1 MSSRS
6 KTYQELVD
14 ENAVLKQK
22 IQELERADAERRR
35 AEEALKASE
44 ERYRQLV
51 MEAPA
56 AIYEIDFTTRRFLSV
71 NDVMCLYLGY
81 TREELLAIDAMEI
94 ITEDTLKV
102 FLERRMRLMA
112 GEAISPNSELQIRR
126 KDGSLIWVLINI
138 NSSYTRTV
146 DGHAV
151 VTVVA
156 HDISDR
162 KQTEEALKTSEEKYR
177 DLFKYAPAGIYEI
190 DFTTGKIVNCNDA
203 ICDYSGY
210 SREEVLTM
218 NPTQIL
224 TEESLQRF
232 LARHV
237 KILAGEAVP
246 ESVEFEL
253 KRKDGTLIWCL
264 LNNSYSRSPEG
275 HVVSTV
281 IIHDITARKRAEEA
295 LKRSEEQYRYL
306 VKHAPAGI
314 YEVDFT
320 AGRFLSVNDAM
331 CLYTG
336 YSREELLEM
345 EPIHIVAEESRDTM
359 VERALRILAGE
370 PVDNDVEVLIRR
382 KDGGLTWAYLNNRFS
397 MRQDGHFVSTVIAHN
412 ITERKRAEA
421 EKQALTERLQ
431 RAEKMEALGT
441 MAGGVAHDLNNVLG
455 IVVGFAEL
463 LLCEVSGSDPM
474 RAGLTDILDHGKR
487 AAAIVQDLLTLAR
500 RGVSTREVL
509 NLNDMIAEFEKS
521 PAPAKLSAGRSGIR
535 IVTELEPRLLNIS
548 GSAAHV
554 SMSLYNL
561 VANACESMPGNGTVI
576 IRTRNRYLDK
586 PVKGYDEI
594 REGDYV
600 VLSVSDTGQGISD
613 ADLPRIFEPFYT
625 KKVMGRSG
633 TGLGLAVVW
642 GTMQDHD
649 GYVNVESRV
658 NAGSTF
664 TLFFPVTREA
674 PASER
679 GSVAADDYMGR
690 GETVLV
696 VDDIEGQ
703 RAMATKMLGKL
714 NYVVAS
720 AASGEEAVAYVREHP
735 VDILVLDMIM
745 EPGMDGLDTYR
756 SIVQFRPGQKAVI
769 VSGFS
774 ETERVHAAQAMGAGA
789 YVKKPYILERLGL
802 AVRQELDRK

>member
-1 MSSRS
+1 VSNPS
-6 KTYQELVD
+6 KTRRELID
-14 ENAVLKQK
+14 ENAALRRR
-22 IQELERADAERRR
+22 ICELERADAERRR
-35 AEEALKASE
+35 AEEAFKASE

-81 TREELLAIDAMEI
+81 SREELLAMDAMEI

-138 NSSYTRTV
+138 NSSYSRTV
-146 DGHAV
+146 DGHIV
-151 VTVVA
+151 TTVVA
-156 HDISDR
+156 HDITDR
-162 KQTEEALKTSEEKYR
+162 KQTEEALKASEEKYR

-190 DFTTGKIVNCNDA
+190 DFTIGKIVNCNDA
-203 ICDYSGY
+203 ICEYSGY
-210 SREEVLTM
+210 TREEVLTM
-218 NPTQIL
+218 NPAQIL

-237 KILAGEAVP
+237 KILAGEPVP

-253 KRKDGTLIWCL
+253 KRKDGGLMWCL
-264 LNNSYSRSPEG
+264 LNNSYSRTPEG
-275 HVVSTV
+275 HVLSTV

-331 CLYTG
+331 CFYTG
-336 YSREELLEM
+336 YSREEILEM
-345 EPIHIVAEESRDTM
+345 EPIDIVAEGSRDA
-359 VERALRILAGE
+359 VAERILRILAGE
-370 PVDNDVEVLIRR
+370 PVDNDVEVQIRR

-397 MRQDGHFVSTVIAHN
+397 RRPDGHFVSTVIAHN
-412 ITERKRAEA
+412 ITERKRAEE
-421 EKQALTERLQ
+421 EKKALMERLQ

-455 IVVGFAEL
+455 IVVGYAEM
-463 LLCEVSGSDPM
+463 LLCDLNGSDPL
-474 RAGLTDILDHGKR
+474 RTGLTDILDQGKR

-500 RGVSTREVL
+500 RGVPTREVL
-509 NLNDMIAEFEKS
+509 NLNDMIADYRTS
-521 PAPAKLSAGRSGIR
+521 PALAKLSADHPRIR
-535 IVTELEPRLLNIS
+535 IATDLAPDLLNIS

-554 SMSLYNL
+554 STSLYNL
-561 VANACESMPGNGTVI
+561 VANACESMPESGTVI
-576 IRTRNRYLDK
+576 VRTQNRYLDK
-586 PVKGYDEI
+586 PVRGYDDI

-600 VLSVSDTGQGISD
+600 VLSVSDTGQGISE

-642 GTMQDHD
+642 GTVKDHN

-658 NAGSTF
+658 NVGSTF
-664 TLFFPVTREA
+664 TLYFPATREA
-674 PASER
+674 LASER
-679 GSVAADDYMGR
+679 NAPSMDEYRGR

-703 RAMATKMLGKL
+703 RAMATAMLKRL
-714 NYVVAS
+714 NYSVAS
-720 AASGEEAVAYVREHP
+720 VASGVEAAAYVREHP

-774 ETERVHAAQAMGAGA
+774 ETERVHAAQALGAGA
-789 YVKKPYILERLGL
+789 YVKKPYILERLGM
-802 AVRQELDRK
+802 AVRRELDKK